1 MNRRNLSSEHKKVN
15 ADFSFFLIFIVVLPL
30 NRCLTG
36 VFNLEPDEMEDKEKE
51 FAQIIREHK
60 RQIYTVCYM
69 FSKDV
74 DEVADLFQEILI
86 NMWKGFLSFRGNSS
100 ISTWIWRISLNT
112 CINASK
118 KRGRF
123 ETIPLDMNINPY
135 EDIDEDAL
143 QIRQLYARINKLGL
157 VDRSIILM
165 WLENLSYEEIGAILG
180 ISVKNVSVKLV
191 RIREKLKQ
199 MSNLK

>member
-1 MNRRNLSSEHKKVN
+1 M
-15 ADFSFFLIFIVVLPL
+15 
-30 NRCLTG
+30 G
-36 VFNLEPDEMEDKEKE
+36 DKEKE
-51 FAQIIREHK
+51 FAQIVREHK
-60 RQIYTVCYM
+60 RRIYTVCYM

-86 NMWKGFLSFRGNSS
+86 NMWKGFSSFRGESS

-112 CINASK
+112 CINTSK
-118 KRGRF
+118 KRSRL
-123 ETIPLDMNINPY
+123 ETIPLNISINPY
-135 EDIDEDAL
+135 EDVDEDAL
-143 QIRQLYARINKLGL
+143 QVRQLYDRINRLGL
-157 VDRSIILM
+157 IDRSIILM

-199 MSNLK
+199 MSNKN

>member
-1 MNRRNLSSEHKKVN
+1 
-15 ADFSFFLIFIVVLPL
+15 
-30 NRCLTG
+30 
-36 VFNLEPDEMEDKEKE
+36 MEDKEKE
-51 FAQIIREHK
+51 FAQIIRENK
-60 RQIYTVCYM
+60 RLIYTVCYM

-86 NMWKGFLSFRGNSS
+86 NMWKGFQSFRGNSS

-118 KRGRF
+118 KRGRL
-123 ETIPLDMNINPY
+123 ETLPLDMNINPY
-135 EDIDEDAL
+135 EDIDEDAM

>member
-1 MNRRNLSSEHKKVN
+1 
-15 ADFSFFLIFIVVLPL
+15 
-30 NRCLTG
+30 
-36 VFNLEPDEMEDKEKE
+36 MEDKEKE
-51 FAQIIREHK
+51 FAQIVREYK
-60 RQIYTVCYM
+60 RRIYTVCYM
-69 FSKDV
+69 FSKDA

-86 NMWKGFLSFRGNSS
+86 NMWKGFPSFRGECS

-112 CINASK
+112 CINTSK
-118 KRGRF
+118 KRRRM
-123 ETIPLDMNINPY
+123 ETIPLNVDIDPY
-135 EDIDEDAL
+135 EDIDEDAM
-143 QIRQLYARINKLGL
+143 QIRQLYDRINRLGL

-199 MSNLK
+199 MSNKN

>member
-1 MNRRNLSSEHKKVN
+1 
-15 ADFSFFLIFIVVLPL
+15 
-30 NRCLTG
+30 
-36 VFNLEPDEMEDKEKE
+36 MEDKEKE
-51 FAQIIREHK
+51 FAQIVREHK
-60 RQIYTVCYM
+60 RRIYTVCYM
-69 FSKDV
+69 FSKDA

-86 NMWKGFLSFRGNSS
+86 NMWKGFPAFRGESTV
-100 ISTWIWRISLNT
+100 STWIWRVSLNT
-112 CINASK
+112 CINTSK
-118 KRGRF
+118 KRRRLD
-123 ETIPLDMNINPY
+123 TIPLNVNINPY

-143 QIRQLYARINKLGL
+143 QIRQLYERINRLGL

-199 MSNLK
+199 MSNPK

>member
-1 MNRRNLSSEHKKVN
+1 
-15 ADFSFFLIFIVVLPL
+15 
-30 NRCLTG
+30 
-36 VFNLEPDEMEDKEKE
+36 MEDKEKE
-51 FAQIIREHK
+51 FAQIVREHK
-60 RQIYTVCYM
+60 RRIYTVCYM
-69 FSKDV
+69 FSKDA

-86 NMWKGFLSFRGNSS
+86 NMWKGFSAFRGESTV
-100 ISTWIWRISLNT
+100 STWIWRVSLNT
-112 CINASK
+112 CINTSK
-118 KRGRF
+118 KRRRLDA
-123 ETIPLDMNINPY
+123 IPLNVNINPY

-143 QIRQLYARINKLGL
+143 QIRQLYERINRLGL

-199 MSNLK
+199 MSNPK